1 MDITPKDFEQYVKNW
16 FDNQGLRLTSYKSI
30 INNIVPT
37 DDGHYEIDIDIT
49 YEAFGVDFRVLVECK
64 KHSNSIKREVLQV
77 LHQKIQSIGAHKGI
91 ICATSDFQSGALE
104 FSKKHGI
111 ACIKVLETRMTI
123 QTRSIDRQPVS
134 QEYCDF
140 FKFPKLTGYLN
151 TWTNDDV
158 LQQCIVNKEN
168 LEYINKILN
177 PIGNKI

>member
-1 MDITPKDFEQYVKNW
+1 MDITPKDFEQYVKDW
-16 FDNQGLRLTSYKSI
+16 FDNQGLHLTSYKSI

-37 DDGHYEIDIDIT
+37 NDGHYEIDIDIT
-49 YEAFGVDFRVLVECK
+49 YETFGVDFRVLVECK

-104 FSKKHGI
+104 FS
-111 ACIKVLETRMTI
+111 
-123 QTRSIDRQPVS
+123 

-168 LEYINKILN
+168 LEYISQILN